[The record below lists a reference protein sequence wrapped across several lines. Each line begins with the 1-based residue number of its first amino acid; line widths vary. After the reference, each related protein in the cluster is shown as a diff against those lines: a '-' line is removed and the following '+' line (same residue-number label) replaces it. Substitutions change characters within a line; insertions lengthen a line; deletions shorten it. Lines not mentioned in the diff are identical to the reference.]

1 MTGQWAAERAA
12 ADLLTELDLEEPST
26 KRAPSIRLVKVMEGR
41 RERRRKRRER
51 SEVWRIRCPPILCWS
66 IHVYKYST
74 HLCVCVIFSSGV
86 SGFPRWGR
94 LMRPD
99 SPYNSLAAYSL
110 GCTEPWLSPLP
121 TLTNHGS
128 SGAQLPRVHARD
140 QYTQPESSKT
150 RSDKF
155 KWLI

>member
-99 SPYNSLAAYSL
+99 SPYNSLAAYLLVPSPGYHLSRLRLIMVVPARNCHASL
-110 GCTEPWLSPLP
+110 SIFWPFFSL
-121 TLTNHGS
+121 
-128 SGAQLPRVHARD
+128 
-140 QYTQPESSKT
+140 
-150 RSDKF
+150 
-155 KWLI
+155 WLIASPSGG